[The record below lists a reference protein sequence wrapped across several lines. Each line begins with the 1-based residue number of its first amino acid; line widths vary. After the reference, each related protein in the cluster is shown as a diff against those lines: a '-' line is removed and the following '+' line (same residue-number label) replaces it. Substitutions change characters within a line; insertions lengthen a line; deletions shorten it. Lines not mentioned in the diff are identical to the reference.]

1 MHIENV
7 STGPVTLLAAFDRI
21 DHPPR
26 GIDGGLPGAP
36 GYVGLADGAA
46 LPGKGAQAIRP
57 GQTLVIRTPG
67 GGGLG
72 APADANEVADRP
84 LA

>member
-1 MHIENV
+1 
-7 STGPVTLLAAFDRI
+7 
-21 DHPPR
+21 
-26 GIDGGLPGAP
+26 
-36 GYVGLADGAA
+36 VGLADGAA